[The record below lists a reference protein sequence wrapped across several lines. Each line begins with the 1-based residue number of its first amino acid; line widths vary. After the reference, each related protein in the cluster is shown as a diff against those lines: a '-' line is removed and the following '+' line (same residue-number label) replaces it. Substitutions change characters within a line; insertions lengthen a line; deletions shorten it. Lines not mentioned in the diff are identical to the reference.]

1 MDTDG
6 NYGPGGPK
14 IMVFRPTYEEFKDFS
29 KYIDYMESV
38 GAHKA
43 GLAKV
48 SNHLVGLL
56 FFLCGEISFCID
68 GRILLHKWEASL
80 CRISPTGQCSWF
92 VVCHA
97 M

>member
-1 MDTDG
+1 MDSDG

-29 KYIDYMESV
+29 KYIEYMESV

-48 SNHLVGLL
+48 SIHLVGFL
-56 FFLCGEISFCID
+56 FFCMVGIN
-68 GRILLHKWEASL
+68 
-80 CRISPTGQCSWF
+80 F
-92 VVCHA
+92 V
-97 M
+97 

>member
-1 MDTDG
+1 MEVDG

-29 KYIDYMESV
+29 KYVEYMESV

-48 SNHLVGLL
+48 STHLVGLL
-56 FFLCGEISFCID
+56 LFTWSVL
-68 GRILLHKWEASL
+68 ILYRWKNCTVHMEGF
-80 CRISPTGQCSWF
+80 T
-92 VVCHA
+92 VYN
-97 M
+97 

>member
-1 MDTDG
+1 MESEG

-29 KYIDYMESV
+29 KYIEYMESV

-56 FFLCGEISFCID
+56 FFTWSVL
-68 GRILLHKWEASL
+68 ILYRWKNCTA
-80 CRISPTGQCSWF
+80 RMGGFT
-92 VVCHA
+92 V
-97 M
+97 